1 MKTRNWI
8 LFFFL
13 LVLLCAGLSA
23 VFLLAGE
30 DADFAEVYS
39 DGKLIFRVDL
49 SKNAEYRV
57 DYGGEW
63 NSITVKD
70 GKISVS
76 AASCAS
82 QDCVRH
88 APADHG
94 APIVCLPNRMVIKF
108 VNSSELDAL
117 IG

>member
-1 MKTRNWI
+1 MKTRSWI
-8 LFFFL
+8 LLFSL
-13 LVLLCAGLSA
+13 LALLCAGLSA
-23 VFLLAGE
+23 VFLLGCE
-30 DADFAEVYS
+30 GADFAEVYS
-39 DGKLIFRVDL
+39 DGKLISRVDL
-49 SKNAEYRV
+49 SKDAEYRV

-63 NSITVKD
+63 NSLTVKD

-94 APIVCLPNRMVIKF
+94 APIVCLPNRLVIKF
-108 VNSSELDAL
+108 VNSSELDAI

>member
-1 MKTRNWI
+1 M
-8 LFFFL
+8 LFSL

-23 VFLLAGE
+23 VFLLAGKG
-30 DADFAEVYS
+30 ADLAEVYS
-39 DGKLIFRVDL
+39 DGKLIFRVNL
-49 SKNAEYRV
+49 SENAEYRV
-57 DYGGEW
+57 DYGKEW
-63 NSITVKD
+63 NFITVKD

-82 QDCVRH
+82 QDCVHH

-94 APIVCLPNRMVIKF
+94 APIVCLPNRLVIKF